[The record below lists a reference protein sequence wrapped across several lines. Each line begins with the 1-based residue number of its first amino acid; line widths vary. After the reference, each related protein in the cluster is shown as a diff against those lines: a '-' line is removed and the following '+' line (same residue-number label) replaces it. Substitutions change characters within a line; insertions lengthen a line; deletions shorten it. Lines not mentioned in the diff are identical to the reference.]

1 VDPRRSWRITFSVAL
16 LIQVWALYVP
26 KTPGVQTDL
35 PVDKVVHFL
44 LFALVT
50 WLGVRGGIP
59 ARWLAPLML
68 LQAAA
73 SELVQQLWLS
83 QRGGDMWDFVAD
95 VLGIAAGLLLARG
108 ATRSSESVPRVNPGD
123 C

>member
-1 VDPRRSWRITFSVAL
+1 MDPGRGGRIAFSVAL

-26 KTPGVQTDL
+26 KAPGVQTGL

-44 LFALVT
+44 LFAVVT

-59 ARWLAPLML
+59 ARWMAWLML

-73 SELVQQLWLS
+73 SELVQHLWLS
-83 QRGGDMWDFVAD
+83 QRGGDVWDFVAD

-108 ATRSSESVPRVNPGD
+108 STGSSESVPRVNP
-123 C
+123 